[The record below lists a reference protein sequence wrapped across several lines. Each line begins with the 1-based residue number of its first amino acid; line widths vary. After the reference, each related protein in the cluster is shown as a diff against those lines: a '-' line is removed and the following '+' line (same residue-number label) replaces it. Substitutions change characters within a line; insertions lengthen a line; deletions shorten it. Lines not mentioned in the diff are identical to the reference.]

1 MYSKVHF
8 LLDSTPYNVYFFKG
22 LPDLLDDPL
31 EARQELHNNQVQ
43 QARIQ
48 RERLAI
54 EEVLLEEIGLEFEDE
69 EPLDPE
75 ILEAWQNHVKAWE
88 NPVGFFE
95 GFIAALDNM
104 ENEDQKIEAN
114 IPCQIGGPLTV
125 ANFSVVEANTPQ
137 HQERSFTAAKLEE
150 SSSEEENDK
159 AEDSLLRYMYLHGL
173 WEIHAKT
180 MTGIHIVPIVNASDK
195 ISTVKEKIQGKIAN
209 KPEFQRLAGNG
220 LELDDERILQDY
232 NVHPGRTL
240 QMVYPRGK
248 VPLDL
253 EFLAINGYDGR
264 MI

>member
-1 MYSKVHF
+1 M
-8 LLDSTPYNVYFFKG
+8 
-22 LPDLLDDPL
+22 
-31 EARQELHNNQVQ
+31 
-43 QARIQ
+43 
-48 RERLAI
+48 
-54 EEVLLEEIGLEFEDE
+54 
-69 EPLDPE
+69 DPE
-75 ILEAWQNHVKAWE
+75 ILEAYQNCVNARE

-104 ENEDQKIEAN
+104 ENEDQEMEAN

-125 ANFSVVEANTPQ
+125 ANFSMAEANTPQ
-137 HQERSFTAAKLEE
+137 HQERSFTATKLEE
-150 SSSEEENDK
+150 SSSEEEEENDK
-159 AEDSLLRYMYLHGL
+159 AEDSLSRYMYLHGL

-195 ISTVKEKIQGKIAN
+195 ISTVKEKIQGKIAI

-232 NVHPGRTL
+232 NVHPGRAL
-240 QMVYPRGK
+240 RMVYPRGE

-253 EFLAINGYDGR
+253 EFLVINGYDGW